1 MSLILYELEVTII
14 MFFLFFIDNVFFL
27 IFSFIPRLM
36 MLSLCFQID
45 NFAGLPPS
53 GAARCDS
60 GSAVGRVQES
70 WSGCCSE
77 GIRGTHP
84 ARPPTLGGYL

>member
-14 MFFLFFIDNVFFL
+14 MFFLFFIDNVLFL

-45 NFAGLPPS
+45 NF
-53 GAARCDS
+53 R
-60 GSAVGRVQES
+60 
-70 WSGCCSE
+70 
-77 GIRGTHP
+77 
-84 ARPPTLGGYL
+84 RPLLHSMMVDANVVH